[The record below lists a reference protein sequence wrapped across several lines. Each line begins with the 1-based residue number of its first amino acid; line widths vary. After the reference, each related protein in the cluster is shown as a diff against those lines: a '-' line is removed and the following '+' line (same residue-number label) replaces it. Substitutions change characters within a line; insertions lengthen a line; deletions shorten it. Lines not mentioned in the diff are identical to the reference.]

1 MNEMWVP
8 VAEGLPD
15 EEGMYIVCFIDGFGK
30 ANVFIWSIHEGEH
43 MSGKQTYV
51 DGKHYWAAVSGGEP
65 VNKFLSNRVVA
76 WMPLPEPY
84 EAKENIMSLKGL
96 RRWPVGGVDRTKE
109 IDSISIQNA
118 VETPFWMAICETEP
132 ERQVDVRMSYSDLKV
147 ICDLIDAARK

>member
-30 ANVFIWSIHEGEH
+30 ANVFIWSFHEGEH

-84 EAKENIMSLKGL
+84 EAKENVMSLKGL
-96 RRWPVGGVDRTKE
+96 RRGGGQRRGGGLGRHG
-109 IDSISIQNA
+109 QMGGRRL
-118 VETPFWMAICETEP
+118 PLL
-132 ERQVDVRMSYSDLKV
+132 RLG
-147 ICDLIDAARK
+147 LAARAGEEF